1 MVPPTRALQSPSL
14 MVFNLPPHNT
24 FIVPASIIFCSP
36 PHKKLAAPCTMFC
49 RPPAMALFAFD
60 IQFSTPPSIDD
71 DAHKFVTLFISH
83 PAIVDPYAD
92 ATLFL
97 PPPTVPKLP
106 LTPF

>member
-1 MVPPTRALQSPSL
+1 
-14 MVFNLPPHNT
+14 
-24 FIVPASIIFCSP
+24 
-36 PHKKLAAPCTMFC
+36 MFC
-49 RPPAMALFAFD
+49 RPPTMALFVFD

-71 DAHKFVTLFISH
+71 DAHRFVTLFISH

-106 LTPF
+106 FTPF